1 MGYRQGGIMKK
12 IILGLVLT
20 VAWTIISLYGYFDL
34 TNKIDTVS
42 RQMYK
47 IKEYQDGVKIYL
59 NTLSEDSMAVSN
71 YVDFNQEML
80 NIEINKINNNLKDL
94 NNLILNNND
103 FIYQEIDNLKE
114 EFVGVNAG
122 LGVLTGTHV
131 TGLPEEEIIFNDE
144 PVIPVLLEETPEPII
159 YSCPKLDR
167 SVNFGDYIT
176 DIGFNRSVSAV
187 VGYDIVVGS
196 IENIQ
201 VIEGKASSKLLRAI
215 TRYLNDAIPTTDITV
230 TDCYIPFKVEV

>member
-1 MGYRQGGIMKK
+1 MKK

-59 NTLSEDSMAVSN
+59 NTLSDNYVSVSD
-71 YVDFNQEML
+71 YVDFNEENLNQEI
-80 NIEINKINNNLKDL
+80 NNINNQIIEIRKNLYELD
-94 NNLILNNND
+94 NLILSNDD
-103 FIYQEIDNLKE
+103 FIFDELENIRE
-114 EFVGVNAG
+114 EVLGVNAG

-131 TGLPEEEIIFNDE
+131 MGLPEEEAILNDE

-176 DIGFNRSVSAV
+176 NIDFSRSVSAV
-187 VGYDIVVGS
+187 IGYDIVVGS
-196 IENIQ
+196 KENIQ

-215 TRYLNDAIPTTDITV
+215 TKYLNDAIPTTDITV

>member
-1 MGYRQGGIMKK
+1 MKK

-34 TNKIDTVS
+34 TNRIDNVS

-59 NTLSEDSMAVSN
+59 NTLSDNYVSVSD
-71 YVDFNQEML
+71 YVDFNKENL
-80 NIEINKINNNLKDL
+80 NQEINNINNQIIELRKNLYELD
-94 NNLILNNND
+94 NLILSNDD
-103 FIYQEIDNLKE
+103 FIFDELENIRE
-114 EFVGVNAG
+114 EVLGVNAG

-131 TGLPEEEIIFNDE
+131 MGLPEEEAILNDE

-176 DIGFNRSVSAV
+176 NIDFSRSVSAV
-187 VGYDIVVGS
+187 IGYDIVVGS

-215 TRYLNDAIPTTDITV
+215 TKYLNDAIPTTDITV

>member
-1 MGYRQGGIMKK
+1 MKK

-34 TNKIDTVS
+34 TNRIDNVS

-59 NTLSEDSMAVSN
+59 NTLSDNYVSVSD
-71 YVDFNQEML
+71 YVDFNKENL
-80 NIEINKINNNLKDL
+80 NQEINNINNQIIELRKNLYELD
-94 NNLILNNND
+94 NLILSNDD
-103 FIYQEIDNLKE
+103 FIFDELENIRE
-114 EFVGVNAG
+114 EVLGVNAG

-131 TGLPEEEIIFNDE
+131 MGLPEEEAILNDE

-176 DIGFNRSVSAV
+176 NIDFSRSVSAV
-187 VGYDIVVGS
+187 VGYDIVLGS
-196 IENIQ
+196 I
-201 VIEGKASSKLLRAI
+201 
-215 TRYLNDAIPTTDITV
+215 
-230 TDCYIPFKVEV
+230 

>member
-1 MGYRQGGIMKK
+1 MKK

-59 NTLSEDSMAVSN
+59 NTLSDNYVSVSD
-71 YVDFNQEML
+71 YVDFNEENLNQEI
-80 NIEINKINNNLKDL
+80 NNINNQIIEIRKNLYELD
-94 NNLILNNND
+94 NLILSNDD
-103 FIYQEIDNLKE
+103 FIFDELKNIRE
-114 EFVGVNAG
+114 EVLGVNAG

-131 TGLPEEEIIFNDE
+131 MGLPEEEAILNDE
-144 PVIPVLLEETPEPII
+144 PVIPILLEETPEPII

-176 DIGFNRSVSAV
+176 NIDFSRSVSAV
-187 VGYDIVVGS
+187 VGYDIVLGS

-215 TRYLNDAIPTTDITV
+215 TKYLNDAISTTDITV

>member
-1 MGYRQGGIMKK
+1 MKK

-59 NTLSEDSMAVSN
+59 NSLSEDSMAVSN

-167 SVNFGDYIT
+167 SVNFGAVSNT
-176 DIGFNRSVSAV
+176 HLTLPTNR
-187 VGYDIVVGS
+187 
-196 IENIQ
+196 
-201 VIEGKASSKLLRAI
+201 
-215 TRYLNDAIPTTDITV
+215 
-230 TDCYIPFKVEV
+230 EV

>member
-1 MGYRQGGIMKK
+1 MKK

-20 VAWTIISLYGYFDL
+20 VAWTIISLHGYFDL

-59 NTLSEDSMAVSN
+59 NTLSDNYVSVSD
-71 YVDFNQEML
+71 YVDFNEENLNQEI
-80 NIEINKINNNLKDL
+80 NNINNQIIEIRKNLYELD
-94 NNLILNNND
+94 NLILSNDD
-103 FIYQEIDNLKE
+103 FIFDELENIRE
-114 EFVGVNAG
+114 EVLGVNAG

-131 TGLPEEEIIFNDE
+131 MGLPEEEAILNDE

-176 DIGFNRSVSAV
+176 NIDFNRSVSAV

-215 TRYLNDAIPTTDITV
+215 TKYLNDAIPTTDITV

>member
-1 MGYRQGGIMKK
+1 MKK

-34 TNKIDTVS
+34 TNRIDNVS

-59 NTLSEDSMAVSN
+59 NTLSDNYVSVSD
-71 YVDFNQEML
+71 YVDFNKENL
-80 NIEINKINNNLKDL
+80 NQEINNINNQIIELRKNLYELD
-94 NNLILNNND
+94 NLILSNDD
-103 FIYQEIDNLKE
+103 FIFDELENIRE
-114 EFVGVNAG
+114 EVLGVNAG

-131 TGLPEEEIIFNDE
+131 MGLPEEEAILNDE

-176 DIGFNRSVSAV
+176 NIDFSRSVSAV
-187 VGYDIVVGS
+187 IGYDIVVGS

-215 TRYLNDAIPTTDITV
+215 TKYLNDAISTTDITV

>member
-1 MGYRQGGIMKK
+1 MKK

-47 IKEYQDGVKIYL
+47 IKENQDGVKIYL
-59 NTLSEDSMAVSN
+59 NTLSDNYVSVSD
-71 YVDFNQEML
+71 YVDFNEENLNQEI
-80 NIEINKINNNLKDL
+80 NNINNQIIEIRKNLYELD
-94 NNLILNNND
+94 NLILNNDD
-103 FIYQEIDNLKE
+103 FIFDELENIRE
-114 EFVGVNAG
+114 EVLGVNAG

-131 TGLPEEEIIFNDE
+131 MGLPEEEAILNDE
-144 PVIPVLLEETPEPII
+144 PVIPILLEETPEPII

-176 DIGFNRSVSAV
+176 NIDFSRSVSAV
-187 VGYDIVVGS
+187 VGYDIVLGS

-215 TRYLNDAIPTTDITV
+215 TKYLNDAISTTDITV

>member
-1 MGYRQGGIMKK
+1 LSDNY
-12 IILGLVLT
+12 
-20 VAWTIISLYGYFDL
+20 
-34 TNKIDTVS
+34 VS
-42 RQMYK
+42 
-47 IKEYQDGVKIYL
+47 
-59 NTLSEDSMAVSN
+59 VSD
-71 YVDFNQEML
+71 YVDFNEENLNQEI
-80 NIEINKINNNLKDL
+80 NNINNQIIEIRKNLYELD
-94 NNLILNNND
+94 NLILSNDD
-103 FIYQEIDNLKE
+103 FIFDELENIRE
-114 EFVGVNAG
+114 EVLGVNAG

-131 TGLPEEEIIFNDE
+131 TGLPEEEAILNDE

-176 DIGFNRSVSAV
+176 NIDFNRSVSAV

-215 TRYLNDAIPTTDITV
+215 TKYLNDAIPTTDITV

>member
-1 MGYRQGGIMKK
+1 MKK

-34 TNKIDTVS
+34 TNRIDNVS

-59 NTLSEDSMAVSN
+59 NTLSDNYVSVSD
-71 YVDFNQEML
+71 YVDFNKENL
-80 NIEINKINNNLKDL
+80 NQEINNINNQIIELRKNLYELD
-94 NNLILNNND
+94 NLILSNDD
-103 FIYQEIDNLKE
+103 FIFDELENIRE
-114 EFVGVNAG
+114 EVLGVNAG

-131 TGLPEEEIIFNDE
+131 MGLPEEEAILNDE

-176 DIGFNRSVSAV
+176 NIDFSRSVSAV
-187 VGYDIVVGS
+187 IGYDIVVGS

-201 VIEGKASSKLLRAI
+201 VIEGKASGKLLRAI
-215 TRYLNDAIPTTDITV
+215 TKYLNDAISTTDITV

>member
-1 MGYRQGGIMKK
+1 MKK
-12 IILGLVLT
+12 IILGLTLT
-20 VAWTIISLYGYFDL
+20 VAWTIISFYGYFDL
-34 TNKIDTVS
+34 TNRIDNVS

-59 NTLSEDSMAVSN
+59 NTLSDNYVSVSD
-71 YVDFNQEML
+71 YVDFNKENL
-80 NIEINKINNNLKDL
+80 NQEINNINNQIIELRKNLYELD
-94 NNLILNNND
+94 NLILSNDD
-103 FIYQEIDNLKE
+103 FIFDELENIRE
-114 EFVGVNAG
+114 EVLGVNAG

-131 TGLPEEEIIFNDE
+131 MGLPEEEAILNDE

-176 DIGFNRSVSAV
+176 NIDFNRSVSAV

-215 TRYLNDAIPTTDITV
+215 TKYLNDAIPTTDITV

>member
-1 MGYRQGGIMKK
+1 MKK

-34 TNKIDTVS
+34 TNKIDNVS

-59 NTLSEDSMAVSN
+59 NTLSDNYVSVSD
-71 YVDFNQEML
+71 YVDFNEENLNQEI
-80 NIEINKINNNLKDL
+80 NNINNQIIEIRKNLYELD
-94 NNLILNNND
+94 NLILSNDD
-103 FIYQEIDNLKE
+103 FIFDELKNIRE
-114 EFVGVNAG
+114 EVLGVNAG

-176 DIGFNRSVSAV
+176 NIDFNRSVSAV

-215 TRYLNDAIPTTDITV
+215 TKYLNDAIPTTDITV

>member
-1 MGYRQGGIMKK
+1 MKK

-34 TNKIDTVS
+34 TNKIDNVS

-59 NTLSEDSMAVSN
+59 NTLSDNYVSVSD
-71 YVDFNQEML
+71 YVDFNEENLNQEI
-80 NIEINKINNNLKDL
+80 NNINNQIIEIRKNLYELD
-94 NNLILNNND
+94 NLILSNDD
-103 FIYQEIDNLKE
+103 FIFDELKNIRE
-114 EFVGVNAG
+114 EVLGVNAG

-131 TGLPEEEIIFNDE
+131 TGLPEEKPILNDE

-176 DIGFNRSVSAV
+176 NIDFNRSVSAV

-215 TRYLNDAIPTTDITV
+215 TKYLNDAIPTTDITV